1 MSTAKAI
8 QIKAHGGPEVMEYVD
23 MDLSPPGPGE
33 VRLRHTAI
41 GLNFIDVYMRTGLY
55 PAKLPAILGREA
67 AGVVEAV
74 GPGVNTLKS
83 GDRVV
88 YSGLGAAY
96 STERNASVSSL
107 VQIPD
112 DVTDEQAAAIF
123 LKGLTAWMLLSEV
136 RPLQADEQILV
147 WAAAG
152 GVASVLIPWAKAIG
166 GRVMGVVSSDEK
178 AAVATELG
186 CEEVVLASDD
196 VAARAREWS
205 CGRGVAVAYDSVGKT
220 SAEASLN
227 ALRPRGWFVSYGNAS
242 GPVDPI
248 APLRLS
254 QGGSLIMT
262 RPGLHHFA
270 HERSDLERGSAALW
284 KFLQESSLKMRIG
297 QRFGLAD
304 AAEAH
309 RALESRQTTGATIL
323 QP

>member
-67 AGVVEAV
+67 AGLVEAV

-152 GVASVLIPWAKAIG
+152 GVASVLIPRRAMA

-178 AAVATELG
+178 AAVATQLG

-205 CGRGVAVAYDSVGKT
+205 GGRGVAVAYDSVGKT

-270 HERSDLERGSAALW
+270 HERPDLERGSAALW
-284 KFLQESSLKMRIG
+284 AFLRESGLEMRIG